1 MSGEALKT
9 EQMAMDLSVA
19 EPDPEVMEANVFRPD
34 DLPPEKKDLIRR
46 HRLWL
51 NKFRKEYPM
60 PSTPF
65 RIGVYI
71 RYYNQTKYEN
81 YLDYHKQ
88 QFQETIALCPRWTLV
103 DFYVDNGGVAPKME
117 NAPEWCRLLDDC
129 FEGKVNLI
137 ITQKVKNVSRNPDD
151 IALIGRLLAAQE
163 KPVGIYFINEDLYTL
178 ASYYQWDLKETE
190 FLPPGWQ
197 VFPESRPE
205 SLLPGGRDAE

>member
-1 MSGEALKT
+1 
-9 EQMAMDLSVA
+9 
-19 EPDPEVMEANVFRPD
+19 
-34 DLPPEKKDLIRR
+34 
-46 HRLWL
+46 
-51 NKFRKEYPM
+51 
-60 PSTPF
+60 

-151 IALIGRLLAAQE
+151 IALVGRLLAAQE